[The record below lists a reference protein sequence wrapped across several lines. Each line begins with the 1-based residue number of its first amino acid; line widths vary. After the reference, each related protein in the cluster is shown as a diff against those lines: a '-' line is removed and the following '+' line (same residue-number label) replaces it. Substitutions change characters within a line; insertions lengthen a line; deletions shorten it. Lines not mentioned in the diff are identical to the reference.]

1 MVLGFSGQLDPGARD
16 LRARGPP
23 PSRRS
28 GGGGE
33 GLDSNA
39 PNFFLQISGKKR
51 PDVEPGQEGAA

>member
-1 MVLGFSGQLDPGARD
+1 MVLGFPRQLDPDARD

-39 PNFFLQISGKKR
+39 PNFFL
-51 PDVEPGQEGAA
+51 

>member
-1 MVLGFSGQLDPGARD
+1 MVLGFPGQLDPGAGD
-16 LRARGPP
+16 LQVRGPP

-39 PNFFLQISGKKR
+39 PNFFL
-51 PDVEPGQEGAA
+51 